1 MDNNVLAKR
10 LGKVFSKENLAE
22 LEKALDVM
30 ELPIIPQ
37 DITIGE
43 AQALLTYH
51 GNALAFLYGNS
62 KIVEGRVRN
71 TKALYDTTY
80 NQIFKKVHDT
90 NRNLKTTEVKS
101 IVQNSP
107 AVIEVQKEFLDAQYE
122 MSKVEA
128 GIEALKEQNI
138 NLRKIV
144 SMMQSS
150 IETDIQ

>member
-1 MDNNVLAKR
+1 MNNNVLVKR

-30 ELPIIPQ
+30 DLPIIPQ

-51 GNALAFLYGNS
+51 GNALAFLYGNA

-71 TKALYDTTY
+71 TKASYDTTY

-90 NRNLKTTEVKS
+90 NRNLKTTEVKN

-107 AVIEVQKEFLDAQYE
+107 AVIEAQKEFLDAQYE
-122 MSKVEA
+122 MSKVDA